1 MESRCFFRSLI
12 GGDRW
17 TRKVPRV
24 LGYRPSA
31 CDGGRKQ
38 IPQRIR
44 IGCDDRM
51 GTDEIS
57 KAYQE
62 RFLSLHATF
71 SCDGSSAGTWTFAP
85 PSLKRDV
92 SSPVAA
98 VATLVC
104 CCLRC
109 GCFGWSI
116 LRPFRTHP
124 VRRTI
129 RIGRGDTFPSP
140 SPVFSL
146 SRVGP
151 MRLPSASLSS
161 ALLVHP
167 TSPFPKIHPTRSIAP
182 DRVLSRRMGGG
193 LGSQVHDH
201 RIWSH
206 GPSKDWSHLPGW
218 DVDLWLRRRKTGLT
232 KVSIQH
238 APHRPNLTSSSH
250 DHAPTSRNKT
260 HAHVPWPPNVRNAP
274 GGPPRATTWTQ
285 ETCKCEWYAQERS
298 IGKRSPA

>member
-1 MESRCFFRSLI
+1 MSLSSMRLFRLVDSSSVSHPSCI
-12 GGDRW
+12 
-17 TRKVPRV
+17 PRTV
-24 LGYRPSA
+24 
-31 CDGGRKQ
+31 
-38 IPQRIR
+38 
-44 IGCDDRM
+44 
-51 GTDEIS
+51 
-57 KAYQE
+57 
-62 RFLSLHATF
+62 
-71 SCDGSSAGTWTFAP
+71 
-85 PSLKRDV
+85 
-92 SSPVAA
+92 
-98 VATLVC
+98 
-104 CCLRC
+104 
-109 GCFGWSI
+109 
-116 LRPFRTHP
+116 
-124 VRRTI
+124 

-151 MRLPSASLSS
+151 IRLPSASLSS
-161 ALLVHP
+161 AVLVHP